1 MSFMEFFNHI
11 TSDIKGVKGFMTVYR
26 DALRYRY
33 MITEKALKKAKM
45 VIFSEKHGHKIALEA
60 FSIKSRTLYHWKKQ
74 WKEGGK
80 KPEAL
85 NEKKKN
91 PEEQK
96 KKKLVRRSNR
106 GD

>member
-1 MSFMEFFNHI
+1 
-11 TSDIKGVKGFMTVYR
+11 MTIYR

-85 NEKKKN
+85 NDGSEFKKHFAEELKKN
-91 PEEQK
+91 APYPLPYLSKDPEDEC
-96 KKKLVRRSNR
+96 SC
-106 GD
+106 